1 MNRFRRGAKKE
12 KRKIGN
18 NVFIGKMRKLG
29 KATIFIVCFLMAA
42 SVAIWVNQSAKS
54 FAVTKID
61 FIGRA
66 IFPTGSPFQGTEIGG
81 ISGISY
87 DAEKQ
92 VYYAISDDRS
102 SKAPARFYTL
112 KINLQSGKLQKE
124 QITFTGVTTLL
135 DENGKAFREL
145 SLDTEA
151 IAFTGNSVFVSSEG
165 DVDRQINPFIKEFSL
180 DGKLLKTLAIP
191 ELFLPDDKGTKG
203 IRNNLSF
210 ESLTLTPDR
219 KYLFTAT
226 ENALVQ
232 DGAVASLET
241 GSPCRI
247 LRYDAVSGNPE
258 ASFLYITEPLPA
270 GANPVGK
277 LTSNGLVDLL
287 AIDDNRLLSLERA
300 FSLETGT
307 TIRIFEISLEKG
319 DRIEGLESL
328 KSRLSEVSPAQKRL
342 LLDLETLKIPL
353 DNIEGLTFGPAL
365 ADASRGLILVSD
377 NNFSPLQETQILG
390 FQIKVQKTS

>member
-1 MNRFRRGAKKE
+1 M
-12 KRKIGN
+12 RKIAK
-18 NVFIGKMRKLG
+18 V
-29 KATIFIVCFLMAA
+29 TIFIACILIAGI
-42 SVAIWVNQSAKS
+42 VAIFVGMSAQS

-81 ISGISY
+81 LSGISY
-87 DAEKQ
+87 DAQKQ

-102 SKAPARFYTL
+102 SKAPARFYSL
-112 KINLQSGKLQKE
+112 KINLASGKLEKE
-124 QITFTGVTTLL
+124 QIAFTGVTTLL
-135 DENGKAFREL
+135 DENGKTFPEF
-145 SLDTEA
+145 SLDPEG

-165 DVDRQINPFIKEFSL
+165 DVDRQIDPFIKEFSL
-180 DGKLLKTLAIP
+180 DGKLLKTLLIP
-191 ELFLPDDKGTKG
+191 DLFLPDSQGIKG
-203 IRNNLSF
+203 IRNNLAF
-210 ESLTLTPDR
+210 ESLTLTGDR

-226 ENALVQ
+226 ENAMVQ
-232 DGAVASLET
+232 DGAVPSLT
-241 GSPCRI
+241 NGSPCRI
-247 LRYDAVSGNPE
+247 LRYDAVSGNPD
-258 ASFLYITEPLPA
+258 ASFAYITEPLPA

-287 AIDDNRLLSLERA
+287 AIDNNRLLSLERA

-307 TIRIFEISLEKG
+307 TIRIFEISLEKS
-319 DRIEGLESL
+319 DRIEAIESL
-328 KSRLSEVSPAQKRL
+328 KSRLGEVSPAQKRL

-353 DNIEGLTFGPAL
+353 DNIEGLTFGPEL

-377 NNFSPLQETQILG
+377 NNFSLLQETQILG

>member
-1 MNRFRRGAKKE
+1 
-12 KRKIGN
+12 
-18 NVFIGKMRKLG
+18 MRKLA

-42 SVAIWVNQSAKS
+42 SVAIWVNESAKS

-81 ISGISY
+81 LSGITY

-102 SKAPARFYTL
+102 SKAPARFYSL
-112 KINLQSGKLQKE
+112 KINLQSGKLEKE

-135 DENGKAFREL
+135 DENGKGFPEL
-145 SLDTEA
+145 SLDSEG

-191 ELFLPDDKGTKG
+191 KLFLPDDKGTKG
-203 IRNNLSF
+203 IRNNLSL

-232 DGAVASLET
+232 DGAAASLET

-319 DRIEGLESL
+319 DRIEALESL
-328 KSRLSEVSPAQKRL
+328 QNRISEVSPAQKRL

>member
-1 MNRFRRGAKKE
+1 
-12 KRKIGN
+12 
-18 NVFIGKMRKLG
+18 MRKSAKLILFVFG
-29 KATIFIVCFLMAA
+29 ILIAGI
-42 SVAIWVNQSAKS
+42 VAIFVGMSAQS
-54 FAVTKID
+54 FAVTQID

-66 IFPTGSPFQGTEIGG
+66 IFPTGSPFGGTEIGG
-81 ISGISY
+81 LSGITY
-87 DAEKQ
+87 DADKQ

-102 SKAPARFYTL
+102 SKAPARFYSL
-112 KINLQSGKLQKE
+112 KINLDSGKLEKE
-124 QITFTGVTTLL
+124 QVAFTGVTTLL
-135 DENGKAFREL
+135 DENGKSFPEL
-145 SLDTEA
+145 SLDPEG

-165 DVDRQINPFIKEFSL
+165 DVDRQISPFIKEFSL
-180 DGKLLKTLAIP
+180 DGKLLKNLAIP
-191 ELFLPDDKGTKG
+191 KLFLPDDKGSKG
-203 IRNNLSF
+203 IRNNLAF

-226 ENALVQ
+226 ENALIQ
-232 DGAVASLET
+232 DGAVPSPQS

-247 LRYDAVSGNPE
+247 LRYDALSGNPE
-258 ASFLYITEPLPA
+258 RSFVYITEPLPP

-277 LTSNGLVDLL
+277 LTTNGLVDLL
-287 AIDDNRLLSLERA
+287 AIDENRLISLERG

-342 LLDLETLKIPL
+342 LLDLETLKVPL

-365 ADASRGLILVSD
+365 ADGTVGMIWVSD

-390 FQIKVQKTS
+390 FKIKVQKNP

>member
-1 MNRFRRGAKKE
+1 
-12 KRKIGN
+12 
-18 NVFIGKMRKLG
+18 MRKLG

-81 ISGISY
+81 LSGITY
-87 DAEKQ
+87 DAQKQ

-112 KINLQSGKLQKE
+112 KINLQSGKLEKE

-135 DENGKAFREL
+135 DENGKSFPEL
-145 SLDTEA
+145 SLDTEG

-180 DGKLLKTLAIP
+180 DGKLLKTLPIP

-232 DGAVASLET
+232 DGAVVSLET

-319 DRIEGLESL
+319 DRIEALESL
-328 KSRLSEVSPAQKRL
+328 KSRLGEVSPAQKRL

-353 DNIEGLTFGPAL
+353 DNIEGLTFGPVL
-365 ADASRGLILVSD
+365 GDGSRGLILVSD

>member
-1 MNRFRRGAKKE
+1 
-12 KRKIGN
+12 
-18 NVFIGKMRKLG
+18 MRKLA

-42 SVAIWVNQSAKS
+42 TVAIWVNQSAKS

-81 ISGISY
+81 LSGITY
-87 DAEKQ
+87 DADKQ

-112 KINLQSGKLQKE
+112 KINLQSGKLEKE

-135 DENGKAFREL
+135 DENGKSFPEL
-145 SLDTEA
+145 SLDPEA

-191 ELFLPDDKGTKG
+191 ELFLPDDKGSKG

-232 DGAVASLET
+232 DGAVPSLET

-277 LTSNGLVDLL
+277 LTSNGLVDLV

-300 FSLETGT
+300 FSLETGVT
-307 TIRIFEISLEKG
+307 VKLFEISLEKS
-319 DRIEGLESL
+319 DRIEALESL
-328 KSRLSEVSPAQKRL
+328 QSRLGEVSPAQKRL

-365 ADASRGLILVSD
+365 ADASRSLILVSD